1 MNGLS
6 NHNLIGV
13 SRCFREVIDHLIL
26 FAKTDVTLLIEGETG
41 TGKEL
46 AARAAHEFSNR
57 QGKPFIPVNC
67 GALPGELAESE
78 LFGCERGAYTDAKQ
92 ARRGLVMEANNGTL
106 FLDEVEAMP
115 LRVQIALLRFLQDHS
130 FRPVGSTTTLHS
142 NVRVIAAT
150 NIPLEELEKNTVF
163 RSDLIFRLKVLSVHL
178 PPLRERGDDVLILAK
193 AFLHR
198 FSKQYGM
205 PEPTISVET
214 ESWFKRYH
222 WPGNVRE
229 LENTLLRG
237 LFLCKGSA
245 LDIPP
250 PDRCIAKTEDHHISM
265 ACNFSDAKAAVI
277 ANFELRYL
285 TNILHQVEGNVSQAA
300 RISGTERSAFR
311 KLLRRNNLSADT
323 YRLKPQ
329 H

>member
-1 MNGLS
+1 MSELS

-13 SRCFREVIDHLIL
+13 SKCFREAIDHLIL
-26 FAKTDVTLLIEGETG
+26 FAKSDVTILIEGETG

-46 AARAAHEFSNR
+46 AARAAHEFSHR

-67 GALPGELAESE
+67 GALPDALAESE
-78 LFGCERGAYTDAKQ
+78 LFGCEKGAYTDAKQ

-130 FRPVGSTTTLHS
+130 FRPVGSSVTQYS
-142 NVRVIAAT
+142 NVRIIAAT
-150 NIPLEELEKNTVF
+150 NISLEDLAKNTVF

-178 PPLRERGDDVLILAK
+178 PPLREREDDVLILAK
-193 AFLHR
+193 VFLHR
-198 FSKQYGM
+198 YSKQYAI
-205 PEPTISVET
+205 PEPAISCET
-214 ESWFKRYH
+214 ASWFKRYH

-229 LENTLLRG
+229 LENVLLRG
-237 LFLCKGSA
+237 LFLCEGNV
-245 LDIPP
+245 LDMPP
-250 PDRCIAKTEDHHISM
+250 PHNCMAKSADNRTSRDL
-265 ACNFSDAKAAVI
+265 NFSEAKAAVI

-285 TNILHQVEGNVSQAA
+285 TSVLHQAEGNVTRAA

-311 KLLRRNNLSADT
+311 KLLRRNNLTAEP
-323 YRLKPQ
+323 YRLKSQ

>member
-1 MNGLS
+1 MNELP
-6 NHNLIGV
+6 NHNLLGA
-13 SRCFREVIDHLIL
+13 SKCFREVIDHLIL
-26 FAKTDVTLLIEGETG
+26 FAKTEVTILIEGETG

-46 AARAAHEFSNR
+46 AARAAHECSDR

-78 LFGCERGAYTDAKQ
+78 LFGCEKGAYTDAKQ
-92 ARRGLVMEANNGTL
+92 TRRGLVMEANNGTL

-130 FRPVGSTTTLHS
+130 FRPVGSTTTLQS

-150 NIPLEELEKNTVF
+150 NISLDELAKSTVF

-193 AFLHR
+193 VFLHR
-198 FSKQYGM
+198 YSKQYSI
-205 PEPTISVET
+205 PEPTLSVET
-214 ESWFKRYH
+214 ESWFKRYR

-229 LENTLLRG
+229 LENILLRG
-237 LFLCKGSA
+237 LFLCKGCV

-250 PDRCIAKTEDHHISM
+250 PDRCIAKIDDNHISLDL
-265 ACNFSDAKAAVI
+265 NFSEAKAAVI
-277 ANFELRYL
+277 ANFEHRYL
-285 TNILHQVEGNVSQAA
+285 TNVLHHAEGNVTQAA

-311 KLLRRNNLSADT
+311 KLLRRNNLNAES
-323 YRLKPQ
+323 YRLKP
-329 H
+329 

>member
-1 MNGLS
+1 MSEQS
-6 NHNLIGV
+6 NHNLIGA
-13 SRCFREVIDHLIL
+13 SKCFNEVIDHLLL
-26 FAKTDVTLLIEGETG
+26 FARTDVTILIEGETG

-46 AARAAHEFSNR
+46 AARAAHEFSDR
-57 QGKPFIPVNC
+57 KGKPFIPVNC

-130 FRPVGSTTTLHS
+130 FRPVGSTATQYS

-150 NIPLEELEKNTVF
+150 NIPLEDLEKNTVF

-193 AFLHR
+193 TFLHR
-198 FSKQYGM
+198 YSKQYSI
-205 PEPTISVET
+205 PEPTISIET
-214 ESWFKRYH
+214 ASWFKRYH

-229 LENTLLRG
+229 LENVLLRG
-237 LFLCKGSA
+237 MFLCKGRM

-250 PDRCIAKTEDHHISM
+250 PDRCIAKIEGNHISPDL
-265 ACNFSDAKAAVI
+265 NFSDAKAAVI

-285 TNILHQVEGNVSQAA
+285 TNVLHHADGNVTQAA
-300 RISGTERSAFR
+300 RIAGTERSAFR
-311 KLLRRNNLSADT
+311 KLLRRNNLTADP
-323 YRLKPQ
+323 YRLKSQ

>member
-1 MNGLS
+1 MSGLS
-6 NHNLIGV
+6 NHNLIGA

-26 FAKTDVTLLIEGETG
+26 FAKTDVTILIEGETG

-46 AARAAHEFSNR
+46 AARAAHECSDR

-78 LFGCERGAYTDAKQ
+78 LFGCERGAYTDAKHP
-92 ARRGLVMEANNGTL
+92 RRGLVMEANNGTL

-115 LRVQIALLRFLQDHS
+115 LRVQVALLRFLQDHS
-130 FRPVGSTTTLHS
+130 FRPVGSSTTQCS

-150 NIPLEELEKNTVF
+150 NISLEELEKNTVF

-193 AFLHR
+193 VFLHR
-198 FSKQYGM
+198 YSKQYSI
-205 PEPTISVET
+205 PEPAISDET

-229 LENTLLRG
+229 LENVLLRG
-237 LFLCKGSA
+237 LFLCKGGL

-250 PDRCIAKTEDHHISM
+250 PDSCIAKIEDNHISLDL
-265 ACNFSDAKAAVI
+265 NFSDAKAAVI

-285 TNILHQVEGNVSQAA
+285 TNVLHHAGGNVTQAA

-311 KLLRRNNLSADT
+311 KLLRRNNLTADS
-323 YRLKPQ
+323 YRLK
-329 H
+329 

>member
-1 MNGLS
+1 MSELS
-6 NHNLIGV
+6 NHNLIGA

-26 FAKTDVTLLIEGETG
+26 FAKTDVTILIEGETG

-115 LRVQIALLRFLQDHS
+115 LRVQVALLRFLQDHS
-130 FRPVGSTTTLHS
+130 FRSVGSTTTQYS

-163 RSDLIFRLKVLSVHL
+163 RSDLIFRLKVLSVQL

-193 AFLHR
+193 IFLR
-198 FSKQYGM
+198 RYCKQYAIL
-205 PEPTISVET
+205 EPVISAET
-214 ESWFKRYH
+214 ELWFKRYH

-229 LENTLLRG
+229 LENVLLRG
-237 LFLCKGSA
+237 LFLCEGGV
-245 LDIPP
+245 LDIQP
-250 PDRCIAKTEDHHISM
+250 PDKCIAKIENNHISLDL
-265 ACNFSDAKAAVI
+265 NFSDAKAAFI

-285 TNILHQVEGNVSQAA
+285 SNVLHQAEGNVTQAA

-311 KLLRRNNLSADT
+311 KLLRRNNLSADI

>member
-1 MNGLS
+1 MNELP
-6 NHNLIGV
+6 NHNLLGA
-13 SRCFREVIDHLIL
+13 SRCFRQAMDHLIL
-26 FAKTDVTLLIEGETG
+26 FAKTDVTILIEGETG

-46 AARAAHEFSNR
+46 AARAAHEFSDR
-57 QGKPFIPVNC
+57 KGKPFIPVNC

-115 LRVQIALLRFLQDHS
+115 LRVQVALLRFLQDHS
-130 FRPVGSTTTLHS
+130 FRQVGSTTTQYS

-150 NIPLEELEKNTVF
+150 NISLEELEKNTVF

-193 AFLHR
+193 VLLHR
-198 FSKQYGM
+198 YSKQYSI
-205 PEPTISVET
+205 PEPSISFET
-214 ESWFKRYH
+214 KSWFKRYH

-237 LFLCKGSA
+237 LFLCKGGV

-250 PDRCIAKTEDHHISM
+250 PDRCIAKIEDNHISLDL
-265 ACNFSDAKAAVI
+265 NFSDAKAAVI
-277 ANFELRYL
+277 ANFEFCYL
-285 TNILHQVEGNVSQAA
+285 TNVLHHAEGNVTQAA

-311 KLLRRNNLSADT
+311 KLLRRNNLTADT
-323 YRLKPQ
+323 YRLKSQ

>member
-13 SRCFREVIDHLIL
+13 SKCFTEVIEHLVL
-26 FAKTDVTLLIEGETG
+26 FAKTDAAILIEGETG

-46 AARAAHEFSNR
+46 AARAAHECSDR
-57 QGKPFIPVNC
+57 KGKPFIPVNC

-78 LFGCERGAYTDAKQ
+78 LFGCERGAYTDAKI

-130 FRPVGSTTTLHS
+130 FRPVGSTATLYS
-142 NVRVIAAT
+142 NVRIIAAT
-150 NIPLEELEKNTVF
+150 NISLEELAKNTVF
-163 RSDLIFRLKVLSVHL
+163 RSDLIFRLKVLSVQL

-198 FSKQYGM
+198 FSKQYAI
-205 PEPTISVET
+205 PEPTISAET
-214 ESWFKRYH
+214 EYWFKRYQ

-237 LFLCKGSA
+237 LFLCKGSV
-245 LDIPP
+245 LDIPS
-250 PDRCIAKTEDHHISM
+250 PDKSIAKVEDTPISLEL
-265 ACNFSDAKAAVI
+265 NFSDAKAAVI
-277 ANFELRYL
+277 ANFEHRYL
-285 TNILHQVEGNVSQAA
+285 TNVLHHAEGNVSQAA

-311 KLLRRNNLSADT
+311 KLLRRNNLDADI
-323 YRLKPQ
+323 YRFKTQ

>member
-1 MNGLS
+1 MSGLA
-6 NHNLIGV
+6 NHNLIGA
-13 SRCFREVIDHLIL
+13 SSCFKEAIDHLLL
-26 FAKTDVTLLIEGETG
+26 FAKTDVTILIEGETG

-46 AARAAHEFSNR
+46 AARAAHEFSER

-130 FRPVGSTTTLHS
+130 FRPVGSTCTLYS
-142 NVRVIAAT
+142 NVRIIAAT
-150 NIPLEELEKNTVF
+150 NISLEELAKNTVF
-163 RSDLIFRLKVLSVHL
+163 RSDLIFRLKVLSVQL

-198 FSKQYGM
+198 FSKQYSI
-205 PEPTISVET
+205 PEPSISVKT
-214 ESWFKRYH
+214 ESWFKRYN

-229 LENTLLRG
+229 LENTLLQG
-237 LFLCKGSA
+237 LFLCKGGV
-245 LDIPP
+245 LDIPS
-250 PDRCIAKTEDHHISM
+250 PDNCIAKVEDTPISLDL
-265 ACNFSDAKAAVI
+265 NFSDAKAAVI
-277 ANFELRYL
+277 ANFEHRYL
-285 TNILHQVEGNVSQAA
+285 TNVLHQVEGNVTQAA

-311 KLLRRNNLSADT
+311 KLLRRNNLDPEIF
-323 YRLKPQ
+323 RLRLQ

>member
-1 MNGLS
+1 MSQLPR
-6 NHNLIGV
+6 HNLLGA
-13 SRCFREVIDHLIL
+13 SRCFQDAIDQLIL
-26 FAKTDVTLLIEGETG
+26 FAKSDVTILIEGETG

-46 AARAAHEFSNR
+46 AARAAHEYSDR
-57 QGKPFIPVNC
+57 QGNPFIPVNC

-92 ARRGLVMEANNGTL
+92 SRRGLVMEANNGTL

-115 LRVQIALLRFLQDHS
+115 LRVQVALLRFLQDHS
-130 FRPVGSTTTLHS
+130 FRPVGSTTTQYS

-150 NIPLEELEKNTVF
+150 NISFEDLAKNTVF
-163 RSDLIFRLKVLSVHL
+163 RSDLIFRLNVLSVHL
-178 PPLRERGDDVLILAK
+178 PPLRERRDDVLILAK
-193 AFLHR
+193 VFLR
-198 FSKQYGM
+198 RYSKQYSI
-205 PEPTISVET
+205 PEPTISLET

-237 LFLCKGSA
+237 LFLCKGGV
-245 LDIPP
+245 LDIPS
-250 PDRCIAKTEDHHISM
+250 PDKCIAKIEDTPISLDL
-265 ACNFSDAKAAVI
+265 NFSDAKAAVI
-277 ANFELRYL
+277 ANFEHRYL
-285 TNILHQVEGNVSQAA
+285 TNVLNHAEGNVTKAA

-311 KLLRRNNLSADT
+311 KLLRRNNLDADI
-323 YRLKPQ
+323 YRFKTQ